1 VSALTTDLGY
11 AAPPRRTAPPRA
23 WQWAAAL
30 ASAAAGVLHVVAA
43 VEHREVG
50 QLVIALFL
58 VAALAQ
64 CGGAWLLAVQALQWR
79 RPGRWTL
86 VAGLAG
92 TLALVALYV
101 LAHTTDLLAGLTGHG
116 TGVEAGGHG
125 GTGDHA
131 AAAPQGHSVATEGAV
146 ALSAEPAHVADPPG
160 MLGTATVALELV
172 CALGLTALLPR
183 TWRGWALNGQLALG
197 ALVWALWLTGVL
209 G

>member
-1 VSALTTDLGY
+1 MTLTDTRPVPVRPAHGLGRWCAV
-11 AAPPRRTAPPRA
+11 AAVG
-23 WQWAAAL
+23 AAG
-30 ASAAAGVLHVVAA
+30 AGVLHVAAA
-43 VEHREVG
+43 VGHREAG
-50 QLVIALFL
+50 QLVVGLFL
-58 VAALAQ
+58 LTALAQ
-64 CGGAWLLAVQALQWR
+64 CGGAWLLAVTALQWR

-92 TLALVALYV
+92 TLVLVALYV

-116 TGVEAGGHG
+116 AGLEAGGGH
-125 GTGDHA
+125 GDHA
-131 AAAPQGHSVATEGAV
+131 GAGPQGHSVATEGAV
-146 ALSAEPAHVADPPG
+146 ALSAEPEHVADPPG

-183 TWRGWALNGQLALG
+183 TWRGWALNGQLAVG